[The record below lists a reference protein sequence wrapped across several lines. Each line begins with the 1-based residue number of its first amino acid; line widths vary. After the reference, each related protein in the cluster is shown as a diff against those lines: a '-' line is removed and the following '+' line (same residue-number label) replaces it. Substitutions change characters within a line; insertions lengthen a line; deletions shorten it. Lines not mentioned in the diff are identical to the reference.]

1 MIKSFVNLFL
11 ISSVCVGIFFLI
23 VTTFS
28 KKGKNKTI
36 IYLNLL
42 ILSLTLNY
50 TQIVILDNFFSD
62 ANYFF
67 KTLRLPFYA
76 FILPAFY
83 TFVTY
88 YLNIEKKI
96 KSFVQFSLIL
106 FFIEVLCRIVL
117 YNQFYNNYQVVSK
130 YRQIEE
136 IINILF
142 SIFLFIKAFLLLFNG
157 TKLYEKILTY
167 DNIKWLKRF
176 MFLASIIMVS
186 WTIAFFINI
195 NRIYPLEY
203 VYYPLRISISI
214 LIFWLGYQGFFNYS
228 LLNER
233 IQVRKLIDES
243 IKSSKTKN
251 PSSTSNN
258 KILNIKNHIE
268 NNFSYL
274 NPQYSLENLSE
285 ELKMSTSSLSKII
298 NTESEYNFSDYIN
311 FLRIEKSKELLLS
324 DDYKNYT
331 ILSIGL
337 ECGFNSKSTFYLAFK
352 KFTNT
357 TPVEYRT
364 KKI

>member
-1 MIKSFVNLFL
+1 MIKSFVNIFL
-11 ISSVCVGIFFLI
+11 ILSVCVGFFFLI

-36 IYLNLL
+36 FYLNIL
-42 ILSLTLNY
+42 IVSLTLNY
-50 TQIVILDNFFSD
+50 SQIVVLDNFFSD

-88 YLNIEKKI
+88 YLNVQKKI
-96 KSFVQFSLIL
+96 KSFVNFSIL
-106 FFIEVLCRIVL
+106 LFSIESLCRIIL
-117 YNQFYNNYQVVSK
+117 YNRFYDNYQVLSG
-130 YRQIEE
+130 YRHIEE

-142 SIFLFIKAFLLLFNG
+142 SIFLFLKAFLLLFNN

-167 DNIKWLKRF
+167 DNIKWLKKF
-176 MFLASIIMVS
+176 MFLASIIMLT
-186 WTIAFFINI
+186 WIIAFTINI
-195 NRIYPLEY
+195 NRVYPLDY

-214 LIFWLGYQGFFNYS
+214 LIFWLGYQGFTNYS
-228 LLNER
+228 LLIER

-243 IKSSKTKN
+243 KKSLNIKKNVSS
-251 PSSTSNN
+251 SNS
-258 KILNIKNHIE
+258 KFSNIKNHIE
-268 NNFSYL
+268 SNYCYL
-274 NPQYSLENLSE
+274 NPQFSLENLSD

-298 NTESEYNFSDYIN
+298 NSESECNFSDYIN
-311 FLRIEKSKELLLS
+311 YLRIEKAKELLLS

-352 KFTNT
+352 KFTTT
-357 TPVEYRT
+357 TPIEFRT
-364 KKI
+364 KKL

>member
-1 MIKSFVNLFL
+1 LYWF
-11 ISSVCVGIFFLI
+11 FFLL

-36 IYLNLL
+36 FYLNIL

-50 TQIVILDNFFSD
+50 SQIVLLDNFFS
-62 ANYFF
+62 NSNFFF

-88 YLNIEKKI
+88 YLNVQKKI
-96 KSFVQFSLIL
+96 KSFVNISIIL
-106 FFIEVLCRIVL
+106 FSIEAICRIIL
-117 YNQFYNNYQVVSK
+117 FNKFYNNYQTLSK
-130 YRQIEE
+130 YRHIEE

-142 SIFLFIKAFLLLFNG
+142 SIFLFLKAFLLLFNN

-167 DNIKWLKRF
+167 DNIKWLKKF
-176 MFLASIIMVS
+176 MFIASIIMIS
-186 WTIAFFINI
+186 WIVAFTINI
-195 NRIYPLEY
+195 NRIFPLEY
-203 VYYPLRISISI
+203 VYYPLRISVSI
-214 LIFWLGYQGFFNYS
+214 LIFWLGYQGFTNYS
-228 LLNER
+228 LLMER

-243 IKSSKTKN
+243 KKLSNTKKNVSISNSKF
-251 PSSTSNN
+251 S
-258 KILNIKNHIE
+258 NIKNHIE
-268 NNFSYL
+268 NNYCYL
-274 NPQYSLENLSE
+274 NPHFSLENLSE

-298 NTESEYNFSDYIN
+298 NNENEYNFSDYIN
-311 FLRIEKSKELLLS
+311 YLRIEKAKELLLS
-324 DDYKNYT
+324 DEYKNYT